1 MIIQRRNFLIGL
13 GVALAAPAIVKAKS
27 LMKVRSI
34 PINGGWITEY
44 YNNRV
49 IRTWI
54 DIESIRDKNI
64 LLRPAIPQAAW
75 RMFNQGVPYAK
86 SPIEDLTFVHVTRG

>member
-13 GVALAAPAIVKAKS
+13 ASALAAPAIVKAES
-27 LMKVRSI
+27 LMKVRAI
-34 PINGGWITEY
+34 KGGWITEY

-49 IRTWI
+49 IRTWV

-64 LLRPAIPQAAW
+64 LLRTSIPQATW
-75 RMFNQGVPYAK
+75 RALNQGIPYAK